1 MRTETYGL
9 EYVQWNNIEEDNINN
24 VFQDG
29 LLIYGMAGTGQ
40 TTKLKQMKGIL
51 QSDEHIT
58 ICPTHKACKL
68 VNGNTI
74 HIMFGISPI
83 GLSYEYKKAKNLKDA
98 GINYIF
104 IDEVSM
110 ASERIWCILCH
121 LKKEFNFILVLVT
134 FNS

>member
-1 MRTETYGL
+1 M
-9 EYVQWNNIEEDNINN
+9 
-24 VFQDG
+24 FQDG
-29 LLIYGMAGTGQ
+29 LSVCGVAGTCK
-40 TTKLKQMKGIL
+40 TTKLKQMKTMLPSG
-51 QSDEHIT
+51 EHIT
-58 ICPTHKACKL
+58 ICPTHEACEL

-110 ASERIWCILCH
+110 VSERIWCILCH
-121 LKKEFNFILVLVT
+121 LKK
-134 FNS
+134 